1 MQNRRI
7 IIVLNLETQK
17 QKQSVTDQ
25 LNNICKVQASQ
36 QHKQQALP
44 TKPQ

>member
-7 IIVLNLETQK
+7 IITINLETQK
-17 QKQSVTDQ
+17 QQQSATYQ
-25 LNNICKVQASQ
+25 LKNICKVQASQ

-44 TKPQ
+44 VKPQ